1 MKRRAQHRLF
11 DILSQWE
18 VAYHPHAARA
28 RSRLSCLELWGV
40 HCALTWLACC
50 MHLNS
55 PCPRGCDVS
64 ASSRGSRGEFNGLCA
79 VYPSF
84 RVNNVCGSS
93 PEITPITGAHS
104 ASLAC
109 CFPSKAFC
117 DFFFIYISNFNFSIT
132 LLRLSVGERETVW
145 LQCVKVGEKVKIK
158 RIRET

>member
-117 DFFFIYISNFNFSIT
+117 DFFFFLYTLATSTFSIT

-145 LQCVKVGEKVKIK
+145 L
-158 RIRET
+158 